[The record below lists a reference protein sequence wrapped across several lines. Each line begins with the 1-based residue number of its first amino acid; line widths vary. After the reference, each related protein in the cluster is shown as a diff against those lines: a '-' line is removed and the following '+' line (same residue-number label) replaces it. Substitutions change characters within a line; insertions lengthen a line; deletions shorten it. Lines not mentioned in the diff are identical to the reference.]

1 MKRRFDILMILI
13 VLGSCSISSYWLGFD
28 EPSTLFFNVTRIV
41 ETFFFIDFG
50 LNFITATKNHITL
63 VETNDLFQIIRQYL
77 YGYALRDFIAL
88 LPIESFVRDNK
99 ITKLCLTLMLL
110 RV

>member
-41 ETFFFIDFG
+41 ETLFYIDFI
-50 LNFITATKNHITL
+50 LNFTTATKNPITL
-63 VETNDLFQIIRQYL
+63 VETNDLFSII
-77 YGYALRDFIAL
+77 
-88 LPIESFVRDNK
+88 K
-99 ITKLCLTLMLL
+99 
-110 RV
+110 